1 MKIDV
6 IPNGLKKYM
15 AFVINKNFV
24 FIGGIE
30 FMNSGSKK
38 LVKKLADNDFIY
50 LTQEFGSENLELLRQ
65 KDAYSYEYM
74 NRFERF
80 SEEKLPNKT
89 VFIGL

>member
-1 MKIDV
+1 
-6 IPNGLKKYM
+6 
-15 AFVINKNFV
+15 
-24 FIGGIE
+24 
-30 FMNSGSKK
+30 MNSGSKK